1 LPKDNENVPL
11 PILAPDGPAA
21 SSEPQPFAPDQLIDC
36 EKCLRKNPPTRTR
49 CLYCG
54 AVLTLSDDTVELQR
68 PTLRPLEKWEQGYNN
83 ILLPSSA
90 NAPLNLSQTDEAE
103 AANILKLS
111 QTDLTAILSSGGP
124 LPLARTGSIEEAQL
138 IQRMLRGLGLATRIV
153 ADAELAGEGAPLRV
167 RAVDIDDECLWA
179 YQTPESTAIQLRWP
193 DFTLF
198 VPGRLLGKRVAVME
212 QKASRNE
219 NRILD
224 SSEFFRD
231 ESVVDFCTR
240 KDATTYRINANSF
253 DFSCLRNKKK
263 LLVAENMSTLVELF
277 RGHAP
282 QAEWDGSYNTVRK
295 LLDAVWPAEQHNE
308 SSGWRRDRPG
318 KHIIGSTTE
327 VSNETQFLKYSRLRY
342 HFHRSALAET
352 NEDA

>member
-21 SSEPQPFAPDQLIDC
+21 SSEPQPFTPDQLINC
-36 EKCLRKNPPTRTR
+36 EKCLRKNPPTRAK

-54 AVLTLSDDTVELQR
+54 AVLTLPADAVELQR
-68 PTLRPLEKWEQGYNN
+68 PTLGPLEKWEQGYNN

-90 NAPLNLSQTDEAE
+90 NAPLNLSQTDQAK

-111 QTDLTAILSSGGP
+111 QIDLAGILSSGGP
-124 LPLARTGSIEEAQL
+124 FPIARTGSIDEAHL
-138 IQRMLRGLGLATRIV
+138 IQRRLRGFGLETRIV
-153 ADAELAGEGAPLRV
+153 ADADLNGEVAPVRV

-179 YQTPESTAIQLRWP
+179 YQTPESTAIQLPWP
-193 DFTLF
+193 DFALF
-198 VPGRLLGKRVAVME
+198 VPGRLVVKRIAVTE
-212 QKASRNE
+212 QKASRTE
-219 NRILD
+219 NKILD
-224 SSEFFRD
+224 SSEFFKD
-231 ESVVDFCTR
+231 ESVLDLYTR

-253 DFSCLRNKKK
+253 DFSCLGDKKK
-263 LLVAENMSTLVELF
+263 LLVAENMSTIVELF
-277 RGHAP
+277 RSHAP
-282 QAEWDGSYNTVRK
+282 QAEWDGSYNAVRK
-295 LLDAVWPAEQHNE
+295 LLDAVWPTEQHNE

-318 KHIIGSTTE
+318 KHVIGSTTE

-342 HFHRSALAET
+342 HFLRPALAET